1 MDTNTDTN
9 TPYSI
14 AILAGG
20 QSRRMG
26 RNKALIDLHGKP
38 VIRRVIDAVAPLTDD
53 LFLVTNTPAEYRA
66 FNLPMVSDILPG
78 NAALGGIYT
87 AIATAKHPWAF
98 VLACDMPLVRADVIE
113 LLASLRA
120 DADVVV
126 PRISPHP
133 DTLHAFYRKTCLP
146 AIKTRLAE
154 KSLRVVGFFDA
165 VRVRYVNAD
174 TIAAVS
180 GNFNFLTNLNT
191 PADVERVLKIL
202 KNHQN

>member
-1 MDTNTDTN
+1 MDTNT

-26 RNKALIDLHGKP
+26 RNKALIDLFGRP
-38 VIRRVIDAVAPLTDD
+38 VLQWVIDAVTPLTDD

-66 FNLPMVSDILPG
+66 FNLPMVGDILPG

-87 AIATAKHPWAF
+87 AIATAKHSWVF
-98 VLACDMPLVRADVIE
+98 LLACDMPLVRADAIA

-120 DADVVV
+120 GVDVVV
-126 PRISPHP
+126 PRITPHP
-133 DTLHAFYRKTCLP
+133 ETLHAFYRKTCLP
-146 AIKTRLAE
+146 EIESRLAE

-165 VRVRYVNAD
+165 VRVRYVPAE
-174 TIAAVS
+174 TIAPVT
-180 GNFNFLTNLNT
+180 GNFDFLTNLNT
-191 PADVERVLKIL
+191 PADLERVRKIL
-202 KNHQN
+202 KNPKN

>member
-1 MDTNTDTN
+1 MNASKH

-26 RNKALIDLHGKP
+26 RNKALITLHGKP
-38 VIRRVIDAVAPLTDD
+38 VLQWVIDAVAPLTDD
-53 LFLVTNTPAEYRA
+53 LFLVTNTPAEYRP

-87 AIATAKHPWAF
+87 AIATAKHPWTF
-98 VLACDMPLVRADVIE
+98 LLACDMPLVRADAIE
-113 LLASLRA
+113 ALASMR
-120 DADVVV
+120 DGVDVVV
-126 PRISPHP
+126 PRITPHP
-133 DTLHAFYRKTCLP
+133 ETLHAFYRKTCLP
-146 AIKTRLAE
+146 AIEAQLAK

-165 VRVRYVNAD
+165 VRVRYVDAD
-174 TIAAVS
+174 TIIAVT
-180 GNFNFLTNLNT
+180 GNFDFLSNLNT
-191 PADVERVLKIL
+191 PEDVERVLKIL